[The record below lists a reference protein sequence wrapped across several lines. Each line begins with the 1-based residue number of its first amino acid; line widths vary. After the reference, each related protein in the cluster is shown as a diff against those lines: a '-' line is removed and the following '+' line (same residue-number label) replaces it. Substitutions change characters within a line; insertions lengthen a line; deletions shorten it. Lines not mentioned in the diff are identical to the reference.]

1 MDFLNIGRK
10 KFPNGTD
17 IFRLDGRTALVT
29 GASGH
34 LGKSMA
40 TALGEAGAHVI
51 LNGRNEESLRQ
62 FHAELCSQGLNAS
75 VAVSDVRLEADTDK
89 LFHKLNEEYERLDII
104 VNNAY
109 SGSSGTLESATCE
122 DFNEAYEVVVTAPFR
137 ILKLA
142 RPLLEKAA
150 SLNMGGA
157 SVINIASMYGVVSPD
172 PAIYGDSGANNPPY
186 YGAAKAGLI
195 HLTRYAACHLAS
207 SGIRVNAISPG
218 PFPLPDIQEKNPAF
232 YEELCKKNPMK
243 RIGYADELK
252 GPLLFLASDA
262 SSYVTGANLSVDGGW
277 TAW

>member
-1 MDFLNIGRK
+1 MNIDISR
-10 KFPNGTD
+10 FPRGTD
-17 IFRLDGRTALVT
+17 IFRLDGRIALIT

-40 TALGEAGAHVI
+40 MAMCEAGAHVI
-51 LNGRNEESLRQ
+51 LNGRNEEKLKSFYVDLR
-62 FHAELCSQGLNAS
+62 SQGLS
-75 VAVSDVRLEADTDK
+75 VSLAVYDIEQEENTEQLFVRIEK
-89 LFHKLNEEYERLDII
+89 EYERLDII

-109 SGSSGTLESATCE
+109 SGNGGTLETATVE
-122 DFNEAYEVVVTAPFR
+122 DFERAYGITVTSAFR

-142 RPLLEKAA
+142 KPLLEKAA
-150 SLNMGGA
+150 STHIGGA

-195 HLTRYAACHLAS
+195 QLTRYAACHLAS

-218 PFPLPDIQEKNPAF
+218 PFPMPDMAKKNPAF

-243 RIGYADELK
+243 RIGYSDELK

-262 SSYVTGANLSVDGGW
+262 SSFVTGSNLLVDGGW